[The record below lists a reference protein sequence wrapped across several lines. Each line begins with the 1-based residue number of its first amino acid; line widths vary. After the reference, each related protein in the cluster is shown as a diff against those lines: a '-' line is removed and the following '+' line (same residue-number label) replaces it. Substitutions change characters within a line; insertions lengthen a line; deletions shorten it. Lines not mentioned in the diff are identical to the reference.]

1 LSSNIDRARRQ
12 VGEAWSELR
21 AKGKV
26 PLWSNAASPQ
36 PMLRLAAG
44 GSPTLS
50 NLMITAA
57 GPHSASVRA
66 WTP

>member
-1 LSSNIDRARRQ
+1 

-57 GPHSASVRA
+57 GPHSASVRTR
-66 WTP
+66 TP